1 MSLTV
6 STPEDLHE
14 WVSFEDPEE
23 ERTYMFD
30 VSYMLSN
37 WMCIY
42 GQGCQGIHEEA
53 TPELMQGCCSFGAH
67 FIDADDVKTV
77 KKSSKR
83 LTAKNWQFKEK
94 ADEKGWHKTDKSGTV
109 TTKTVDGAC
118 IFLNRPGFEGG
129 VGCALHIG
137 ATEAGERPMDW
148 KPDVCWQVPMRSQ
161 DTTDEDGH
169 VVTFIREWKRRDWGE
184 GGHEFHWWCNDDRL
198 AFVGDKPVYKY
209 LKDEITEMVGEK
221 VYALLAVELEKRT
234 TTAVGHPV
242 VLTQRPKK

>member
-1 MSLTV
+1 
-6 STPEDLHE
+6 
-14 WVSFEDPEE
+14 
-23 ERTYMFD
+23 
-30 VSYMLSN
+30 
-37 WMCIY
+37 
-42 GQGCQGIHEEA
+42 
-53 TPELMQGCCSFGAH
+53 
-67 FIDADDVKTV
+67 
-77 KKSSKR
+77 
-83 LTAKNWQFKEK
+83 
-94 ADEKGWHKTDKSGTV
+94 
-109 TTKTVDGAC
+109 
-118 IFLNRPGFEGG
+118 
-129 VGCALHIG
+129 
-137 ATEAGERPMDW
+137 MDW

>member
-1 MSLTV
+1 
-6 STPEDLHE
+6 
-14 WVSFEDPEE
+14 
-23 ERTYMFD
+23 
-30 VSYMLSN
+30 
-37 WMCIY
+37 
-42 GQGCQGIHEEA
+42 
-53 TPELMQGCCSFGAH
+53 MQGCCSFGAH

>member
-1 MSLTV
+1 
-6 STPEDLHE
+6 
-14 WVSFEDPEE
+14 
-23 ERTYMFD
+23 
-30 VSYMLSN
+30 
-37 WMCIY
+37 
-42 GQGCQGIHEEA
+42 
-53 TPELMQGCCSFGAH
+53 MQGCCSFGAH

-83 LTAKNWQFKEK
+83 LTAKNWQFKAR
-94 ADEKGWHKTDKSGTV
+94 ADEKGWSKTDKSGTV
-109 TTKTVDGAC
+109 TTKLVDGAC

-169 VVTFIREWKRRDWGE
+169 VVTFVREWKRRDWGE

-209 LKDEITEMVGEK
+209 LKDEISEMVGDK
-221 VYALLAVELEKRT
+221 VYALLAIELDKRK

-242 VLTQRPKK
+242 VLSQRPKK

>member
-1 MSLTV
+1 
-6 STPEDLHE
+6 
-14 WVSFEDPEE
+14 
-23 ERTYMFD
+23 
-30 VSYMLSN
+30 
-37 WMCIY
+37 
-42 GQGCQGIHEEA
+42 
-53 TPELMQGCCSFGAH
+53 MQGCCSFGAH

-77 KKSSKR
+77 KKSAKR
-83 LTAKNWQFKEK
+83 LTAKNWQFKAK
-94 ADEKGWHKTDKSGTV
+94 ADEKGWSKTDKSATV
-109 TTKTVDGAC
+109 TTKVIDGAC

-209 LKDEITEMVGEK
+209 LKDEISEMVGEK
-221 VYALLAVELEKRT
+221 VYALLAVELDKRKK
-234 TTAVGHPV
+234 TAVGHPV